1 MRSAVIGRLAA
12 FGEAAAAS
20 LPAHVA
26 GRIIAHGWATVDLD
40 RAVQE
45 LGEALGIPPE
55 RFTVAADAQLIG
67 ARCRVADAVLPD
79 GSSLAILEPTTEG
92 RLAATL
98 ARVGEG
104 PAAVWLV
111 AASDG
116 SAAFVAGRAARAGRA
131 VDASGLPIATSSE
144 RDGPFGVERLVLGGP
159 THGPHRLLVGLPGTI
174 R

>member
-1 MRSAVIGRLAA
+1 MSAVIGRLLA
-12 FGEAAAAS
+12 FGEAVAAS

-26 GRIIAHGWATVDLD
+26 GRVIAHGWATVDLA

-45 LGEALGIPPE
+45 LGEALAIPPE
-55 RFTVAADAQLIG
+55 RFAVAPDARLIG

-104 PAAVWLV
+104 PAAIWLV
-111 AASDG
+111 AAADG
-116 SAAFVAGRAARAGRA
+116 SAV
-131 VDASGLPIATSSE
+131 PIATSTE
-144 RDGPFGVERLVLGGP
+144 RDGPFGVERLVLGGS
-159 THGPHRLLVGLPGTI
+159 THGPHRLLIGLPGTI
-174 R
+174 RA